1 MMKHLYKISN
11 GELISSAT
19 VIDNIPAGMAV
30 KESDKKGVWNS
41 TALDF
46 YEVIQDRIL
55 SRDDYLDLFTD
66 AEMLSIVKAANTD
79 DIIKDSLDILNF
91 RGRVR
96 MSSENTINSVNYME
110 SQGLLSTGRAEVIL
124 NG

>member
-1 MMKHLYKISN
+1 MKHLYKISS

-19 VIDNIPAGMAV
+19 VIDNIPTGMAI

-41 TALDF
+41 TILDF
-46 YEVIQDRIL
+46 EEVIQEKIL

-66 AEMLSIVKAANTD
+66 AEMLGIVKAANTD
-79 DIIKDSLDILNF
+79 SIIKDSLDILNF

-110 SQGLLSTGRAEVIL
+110 SKGLLGEGRSEVIL